1 MAIHLDHNATTP
13 LRPEARAA
21 WLEALDAGLGNP
33 SSLHTSGRRARQCID
48 EARERVAAALGVHEE
63 EVLFT
68 GGATEAI
75 HLALAGHLGT
85 LGPGAAFASAPTEHA
100 AVRGAAERLVARGH
114 PHRSLLI
121 DREGELVPD
130 TLERAAAAGGLALVA
145 LSAGNHEIGTAHDLP
160 RAREVLGRGPGR
172 PRLFVDGVQA
182 LGRRPLEL
190 ECADMA
196 AFSAHKLGGPLGVGV
211 LFVRRGVPL
220 GPILA
225 GGGQE
230 RGLRPGTENAAA
242 LAAAAVAIEL
252 AVAERVET
260 AARMAALT
268 GSMWRSLA
276 ARVPG
281 IELAG
286 PPLERERR
294 LPNTLCVLAPAGAA
308 DGRML
313 VARLDLEGLEV
324 SAGSACA
331 SGSLEPSPVL
341 LALGYEPDRARA
353 ALRLSVG
360 ATTTAEESQRAVDI
374 LVSVLVPSRARCSS
388 DGPL

>member
-1 MAIHLDHNATTP
+1 
-13 LRPEARAA
+13 
-21 WLEALDAGLGNP
+21 
-33 SSLHTSGRRARQCID
+33 
-48 EARERVAAALGVHEE
+48 
-63 EVLFT
+63 
-68 GGATEAI
+68 
-75 HLALAGHLGT
+75 
-85 LGPGAAFASAPTEHA
+85 
-100 AVRGAAERLVARGH
+100 
-114 PHRSLLI
+114 
-121 DREGELVPD
+121 
-130 TLERAAAAGGLALVA
+130 
-145 LSAGNHEIGTAHDLP
+145 
-160 RAREVLGRGPGR
+160 
-172 PRLFVDGVQA
+172 
-182 LGRRPLEL
+182 
-190 ECADMA
+190 MA

-211 LFVRRGVPL
+211 LVVRRGVPL

-252 AVAERVET
+252 AVAERVQT

-268 GSMWRSLA
+268 GSMWRALA

-281 IELAG
+281 IALAG

-294 LPNTLCVLAPAGAA
+294 LPNTLCVLAPPGAA